1 MNLWLIF
8 LTGLF
13 TGGISCMAVQGGLL
27 ASVIATQ
34 TTQTST
40 RKKTFL
46 LVVFFLIGKIIA
58 YTLLGMLLGFIG
70 SYMQLTIPMRA
81 TLMVVASLFMLATAM
96 NLLNVHPIFRFVLIQ
111 PPRFLTRLAR
121 RQSKQLDWFAPFIV
135 GMLTIFLPCG
145 TTQAM
150 MAQALEFG
158 NPFVSAGILFAFV
171 LGTVPLFLLF
181 GVFMQAA
188 SQMFTK
194 YFAPI
199 AATLVIILSL
209 WNLYSAA
216 SIIGYDTKIRAAFR
230 PVYCELVF
238 CDDLVGTGGQ
248 TQQPQQSATATPH
261 ITIHASN
268 YEIDNPYI
276 KAGSTVTVTVTN
288 INGAGCIQAFTIPQ
302 LRIQKIIPVGK
313 EETITFTAPNEKG
326 GLPFMCSMGMYRGTF
341 IVQ

>member
-34 TTQTST
+34 TADTNT

-46 LVVFFLIGKIIA
+46 LVIFFLIGKIIA

-81 TLMVVASLFMLATAM
+81 GLMVVASLFMLATAM

-111 PPRFLTRLAR
+111 PPRFLSRLAR
-121 RQSKQLDWFAPFIV
+121 QQSKQLDWFAPFIV
-135 GMLTIFLPCG
+135 GTLTIFLPCG
-145 TTQAM
+145 VTQAM

-158 NPFVSAGILFAFV
+158 NPFVSASILFAFV

-188 SQMFTK
+188 SQLFTK

-209 WNLYSAA
+209 WNLYGAA

-238 CDDLVGTGGQ
+238 CDDLVGAGGGEQ
-248 TQQPQQSATATPH
+248 IQKATTTTPH
-261 ITIHASN
+261 ITIHATS

-276 KAGSTVTVTVTN
+276 KSGSTVNVTVTN
-288 INGAGCIQAFTIPQ
+288 VNGAGCIQAFTIPQ
-302 LRIQKIIPVGK
+302 LQIQKIVPVGK
-313 EETITFTAPNEKG
+313 EEIITFTAPNVKG
-326 GLPFMCSMGMYRGTF
+326 DLPFMCSMGMYRGKF